1 MMVLNNIKLRQMVH
15 TNSNL
20 IDKNVGIIRSSAMV
34 GIQTPTPSLI
44 SFQWSLLF
52 HSSTKKN

>member
-1 MMVLNNIKLRQMVH
+1 MTVLNNIKLRQMVH

-20 IDKNVGIIRSSAMV
+20 IDKNAGIVGSSAMI
-34 GIQTPTPSLI
+34 GIQTPIPSLI

-52 HSSTKKN
+52 HSS